1 MKKRKLSTR
10 NKIEMLIGR
19 LVILIIES
27 LIGCGLILGFFA
39 LIGAWETFCETHIWA
54 FVLTIVI
61 GIISMFKMVGE
72 SA

>member
-1 MKKRKLSTR
+1 MKKRKISTR
-10 NKIEMLIGR
+10 NRIEMLVGR
-19 LVILIIES
+19 LVILIIEG

-39 LIGAWETFCETHIWA
+39 LIGAWEMFCETHVWA

-61 GIISMFKMVGE
+61 GIISIFKMVGE